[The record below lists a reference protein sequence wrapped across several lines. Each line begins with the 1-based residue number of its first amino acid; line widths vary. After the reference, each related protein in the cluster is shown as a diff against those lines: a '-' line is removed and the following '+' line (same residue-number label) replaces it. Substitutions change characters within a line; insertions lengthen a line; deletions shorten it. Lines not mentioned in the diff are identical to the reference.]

1 MNLGLSLLMS
11 EQEHKRLFIGASLPE
26 SYVSTIQDFI
36 GELPEDA
43 GIRVVPKENL
53 HITVAFFGK
62 VQIEMIPNLMSLI
75 QLCLKDIQPFSLEV
89 EGWKLAPK
97 AKDPRM
103 IWLSM
108 KRNDPF
114 TALAHQLIRSFDQIQ
129 PTQQFRLKPIPHIT
143 IARLRHPLVAS
154 EIKLEQAL
162 PVTPLP
168 INQLMLWESTL
179 LPEGPVYKE
188 VNSFSL

>member
-1 MNLGLSLLMS
+1 MNPALSLPMY
-11 EQEHKRLFIGASLPE
+11 EQEYKRLFIGASLPE
-26 SYVSTIQDFI
+26 SYSSVIQDFI
-36 GELPEDA
+36 GEFPKDT
-43 GIRVVPKENL
+43 GIRIVPKENL

-62 VQIEMIPNLMSLI
+62 VQIEMISNLVSLI

-108 KRNDPF
+108 KRNEQF
-114 TALAHQLIRSFDQIQ
+114 TALAHKLIRSFDQIQ

-143 IARLRHPLVAS
+143 IARLRHPVIAS
-154 EIKLEQAL
+154 EIKLEYTL
-162 PVTPLP
+162 PLTPLN
-168 INQLMLWESTL
+168 INKLVLWESTL
-179 LPEGPVYKE
+179 LPEGPVYSE
-188 VNSFSL
+188 VSRFPL